1 MFAKPTTNKYLHPLC
16 KIFSRVRSE
25 FKPLGTRHNCL
36 SAMESDKEHFLTQNS
51 LFHHFFF
58 FRGSL
63 ISPMYLETD
72 LLVGKRVLA
81 CWTAKTKGKRDTE
94 ILHWA
99 RDFVIFEASVV
110 CFPEDLRYL

>member
-1 MFAKPTTNKYLHPLC
+1 
-16 KIFSRVRSE
+16 
-25 FKPLGTRHNCL
+25 
-36 SAMESDKEHFLTQNS
+36 
-51 LFHHFFF
+51 
-58 FRGSL
+58 
-63 ISPMYLETD
+63 MYLETD